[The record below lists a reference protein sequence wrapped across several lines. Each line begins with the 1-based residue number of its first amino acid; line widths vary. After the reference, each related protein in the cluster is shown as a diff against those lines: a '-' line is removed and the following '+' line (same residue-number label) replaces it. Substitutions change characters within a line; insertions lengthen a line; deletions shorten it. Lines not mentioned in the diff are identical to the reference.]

1 MPPRLLSLRAR
12 ILPLAALAA
21 GLQLF
26 GCSSKGPQ
34 DKNLGTDAGL
44 GFVPPD
50 VPIRTDTPPGTDAVT
65 DRAEVMIDSA
75 APDSSAAES
84 GPAAAPD
91 GALPSDAAVDAGDE
105 GEGV

>member
-12 ILPLAALAA
+12 ILPLAALA
-21 GLQLF
+21 GVHLF

-50 VPIRTDTPPGTDAVT
+50 VPIRTDTAP
-65 DRAEVMIDSA
+65 DRAEAAASESAGLDSA
-75 APDSSAAES
+75 ALDGAVERE
-84 GPAAAPD
+84 PAAAPD
-91 GALPSDAAVDAGDE
+91 GALPLDAAVDAADE
-105 GEGV
+105 GV